1 MSSDKERV
9 RKSIDKEEICAIGNH
24 TIVTREQVQMYTK
37 FYEITYDK
45 PLSEKKAIAYAKE
58 RNALY
63 VAAMQNGYQVTDGQV
78 KAYAEELKQNL
89 DGIWTKEQKETLLSG
104 FASEDDYWAFEQKV
118 YRIVLQIQNYVT
130 DKENEFNRKNE
141 SGQTWDEAFK
151 TLKQNLVDEQ
161 QYKDSSSY

>member
-1 MSSDKERV
+1 MAE
-9 RKSIDKEEICAIGNH
+9 
-24 TIVTREQVQMYTK
+24 TREK
-37 FYEITYDK
+37 ITC
-45 PLSEKKAIAYAKE
+45 LVS
-58 RNALY
+58 
-63 VAAMQNGYQVTDGQV
+63 
-78 KAYAEELKQNL
+78 
-89 DGIWTKEQKETLLSG
+89 KEQKEKLLSG

-118 YRIVLQIQNYVT
+118 YRIDLPIQNYVR

>member
-1 MSSDKERV
+1 MAE
-9 RKSIDKEEICAIGNH
+9 
-24 TIVTREQVQMYTK
+24 TREK
-37 FYEITYDK
+37 ITF
-45 PLSEKKAIAYAKE
+45 LVS
-58 RNALY
+58 
-63 VAAMQNGYQVTDGQV
+63 
-78 KAYAEELKQNL
+78 
-89 DGIWTKEQKETLLSG
+89 KEQKEKLLSG

-118 YRIVLQIQNYVT
+118 YRIDLPIQNYVR